1 MLQVTIRRN
10 FFHRK
15 ALILYCNSKYVLI
28 VGKKLMLPSCH
39 SGQAETLCF
48 LSYFHLLLYARKQER
63 RVEPHFI
70 FRTSTKLNCM
80 KNSTTENRHRRRFP
94 LLFFFANAFLS
105 SKENILHV
113 LCILYNLGLYIG
125 GDYIGY
131 TYGGHAKGFFSRFV
145 FSWVANG
152 LFLAYAQYLNFP
164 RRRRWLNI
172 SPPEMNS
179 RTMYRL
185 LLS

>member
-1 MLQVTIRRN
+1 
-10 FFHRK
+10 
-15 ALILYCNSKYVLI
+15 
-28 VGKKLMLPSCH
+28 MLPSCH

-131 TYGGHAKGFFSRFV
+131 TYGGHAKGFFFQIC
-145 FSWVANG
+145 
-152 LFLAYAQYLNFP
+152 LFLGCKWAFFSLCLVPKFPQATKMAKHFASRNELENHVQIAIILKEHITNVQYRENTIKKLFNKTFAP
-164 RRRRWLNI
+164 K
-172 SPPEMNS
+172 
-179 RTMYRL
+179 TFFT
-185 LLS
+185 